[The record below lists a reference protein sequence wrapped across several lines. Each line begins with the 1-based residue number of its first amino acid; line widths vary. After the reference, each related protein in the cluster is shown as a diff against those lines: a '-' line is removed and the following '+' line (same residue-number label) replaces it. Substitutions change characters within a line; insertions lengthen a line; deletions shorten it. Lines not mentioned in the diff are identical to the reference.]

1 MIYIFMSLFV
11 NVFCNGNGIVEV
23 YDIIIGKLVDRY
35 IVYGYVRYQIVFLRE
50 GDYLVINN
58 YIDEVLC
65 LFCFVKNYLI
75 REVQNVFY
83 VSGLIFVLFFVF
95 IIWRWGR

>member
-35 IVYGYVRYQIVFLRE
+35 IVYGYVRY
-50 GDYLVINN
+50 
-58 YIDEVLC
+58 
-65 LFCFVKNYLI
+65 
-75 REVQNVFY
+75 
-83 VSGLIFVLFFVF
+83 
-95 IIWRWGR
+95 